1 MGSLDPARGS
11 WPARVAVRLPA
22 GATYANLGI
31 SGSLT
36 AQAQR
41 DQLPKAIHEQPTI
54 ATVWLGVNDLNSG
67 VAAPDHSAAIG
78 AIIDGLVE
86 RTPAKV
92 FVGTVPDLRA
102 VPIYSVVDPAVLLAR
117 VAAYNAG
124 ITAAAAKHPD
134 RVVLVD
140 LFTGSAELT
149 TTMTVAQDGFHPSD
163 AGYALIAD
171 RFAEAM
177 KKAGVPLR

>member
-1 MGSLDPARGS
+1 MRGS
-11 WPARVAVRLPA
+11 WPARIAAQLRA
-22 GATYANLGI
+22 GATYTNLGV
-31 SGSLT
+31 SGSLA

-54 ATVWLGVNDLNSG
+54 ATVWLAVNDINAG
-67 VAAPDHSAAIG
+67 VTAQDHGAALA

-102 VPIYSVVDPAVLLAR
+102 VPVYSVVDPAVLIAR
-117 VAAYNAG
+117 VTAYNAG
-124 ITAAAAKHPD
+124 MTAAAAKHPN

-171 RFAEAM
+171 RFADAM
-177 KKAGVPLR
+177 KKAGIPLR